1 MSDSTHK
8 NDATKSE
15 VNVETVKNEVN
26 DDKKEVKTEVNTD
39 TTEDEKKEVKTEEK
53 DDNNEDNS
61 DEDDSPEALYRQG
74 IESGLISDEDED
86 EEAESGDWTYACSN
100 QNIIVSQIEEMAG
113 KKEWNQKDHEKMKE
127 LYENFDKQMS
137 SEDVQCLPSEL
148 IWCLLG
154 KSLRVNKT

>member
-8 NDATKSE
+8 NDVTKSE
-15 VNVETVKNEVN
+15 VNVETVKNEV
-26 DDKKEVKTEVNTD
+26 KTEEKGEN
-39 TTEDEKKEVKTEEK
+39 DEKKEVKTEEK
-53 DDNNEDNS
+53 EENDEDNS

-86 EEAESGDWTYACSN
+86 EEAESGDWTYSCSN
-100 QNIIVSQIEEMAG
+100 QNIIISQIEEMAR